1 LGTGFGGLSGP
12 AIKPL
17 IVRKVFQV
25 AQRLQQVGKEVPLI
39 GVGGIWSGSDVA
51 EYLAAGATAVQLGT
65 VLFADPLAP
74 QRILREFTAL
84 RKAFVNDM
92 RLIVASLGVD
102 LAEP

>member
-51 EYLAAGATAVQLGT
+51 EYLAAGAIAVQLGT

-84 RKAFVNDM
+84 LERLDLHGFIGSAHKAP
-92 RLIVASLGVD
+92 SLS
-102 LAEP
+102 PR